1 MLGKHIFPEQL
12 LSTKHVSS
20 SPKAYTVSSL
30 AEEKEA
36 EKTMV
41 RQTIKRGQSDPQGVE
56 SL

>member
-12 LSTKHVSS
+12 LSTRHISS